1 MSFKTYRSVEYKRE
15 PRNKPTQLQSINLQQ
30 KRQKIYSGE
39 ETTTSANGTGK
50 AGQLHINQ

>member
-30 KRQKIYSGE
+30 KRQKYTVE
-39 ETTTSANGTGK
+39 KKQLLQQMVLGK
-50 AGQLHINQ
+50 QDSCI